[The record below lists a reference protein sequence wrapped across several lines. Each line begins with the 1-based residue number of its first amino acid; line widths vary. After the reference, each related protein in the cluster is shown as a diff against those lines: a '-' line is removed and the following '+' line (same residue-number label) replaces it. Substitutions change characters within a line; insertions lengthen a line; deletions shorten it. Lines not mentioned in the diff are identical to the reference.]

1 MKKIFVSFTLMAV
14 IGLIAYFIVTPDVGG
29 NFTVPSQRAQGV
41 QCAGCIDIW
50 DGKGQ
55 FVDMIWNASP

>member
-1 MKKIFVSFTLMAV
+1 MAV
-14 IGLIAYFIVTPDVGG
+14 IGLIVFFIVTPDEGE

-55 FVDMIWNASP
+55 FVDMMWNASP

>member
-14 IGLIAYFIVTPDVGG
+14 ISLIAYFIVTPDVGG
-29 NFTVPSQRAQGV
+29 NFTVPSQRDQGV

>member
-14 IGLIAYFIVTPDVGG
+14 IGLIAYFIVTPDEGG
-29 NFTVPSQRAQGV
+29 NFTVPSQRVQGV

>member
-1 MKKIFVSFTLMAV
+1 MKKIFVSFKLMVV
-14 IGLIAYFIVTPDVGG
+14 ISLITYFIVTPDVVG
-29 NFTVPSQRAQGV
+29 NFTVPSQLAQGV

-55 FVDMIWNASP
+55 FVDMMWNASP